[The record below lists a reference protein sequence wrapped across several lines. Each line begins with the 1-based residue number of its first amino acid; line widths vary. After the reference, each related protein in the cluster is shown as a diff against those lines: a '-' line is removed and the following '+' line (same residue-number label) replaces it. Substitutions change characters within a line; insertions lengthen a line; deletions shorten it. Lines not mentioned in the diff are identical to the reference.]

1 MTRRALYRR
10 STASRRFRLAPTDLT
25 PCLGSRPCRRPAPRG
40 APAAPGKWQNVMR
53 HSFGPLA
60 TKLVDHPFAHAG
72 VSRPAGSAIPRV
84 GHASSLE
91 YGHRRLHLLGEG
103 GEPAFFTISWVPFLL
118 SQLQTRTPGIGSL
131 LRDLFLDL
139 AQLRRYGG
147 HLFEVPLRKA
157 VKLT

>member
-1 MTRRALYRR
+1 MQAFHGPPGRPSLALG
-10 STASRRFRLAPTDLT
+10 T
-25 PCLGSRPCRRPAPRG
+25 PAP
-40 APAAPGKWQNVMR
+40 
-53 HSFGPLA
+53 
-60 TKLVDHPFAHAG
+60 
-72 VSRPAGSAIPRV
+72 
-84 GHASSLE
+84 LE

-118 SQLQTRTPGIGSL
+118 SRLQTRTPGIGSL

-157 VKLT
+157 VKPT